1 MAATRVAVL
10 VSAVLCSILAGG
22 MVIIG
27 CSKPGAA
34 RAQDV
39 ASAPATPDRKE
50 FPVSD
55 ELYDSDRVQPV
66 ASYEQL
72 ASERAGAGFTLASNG
87 SLWRLDFS
95 VSGRD
100 DGAATRAVCHVRVEG
115 TMSRGGRIEGVIVD
129 GQSRWSGGTPPS
141 GLREVVE
148 LTPGGAR
155 VVEDNIAELCDVSV
169 KGRYRLIDPARR

>member
-1 MAATRVAVL
+1 MAATRIAVL

-27 CSKPGAA
+27 CSKASAA

-39 ASAPATPDRKE
+39 ASAPATPDQKE
-50 FPVSD
+50 YPVSD
-55 ELYDSDRVQPV
+55 ELYDSGRFKPV

-72 ASERAGAGFTLASNG
+72 ASEPAGAGFTLASNG
-87 SLWRLDFS
+87 SLWRLEFG

-100 DGAATRAVCHVRVEG
+100 NGAATRAVCYVRVEG
-115 TMSRGGRIEGVIVD
+115 TMSRGGRIEGIIVD
-129 GQSRWSGGTPPS
+129 GQNRWSGGSAPA

-155 VVEDNIAELCDVSV
+155 VVEDNIAELFDVSV